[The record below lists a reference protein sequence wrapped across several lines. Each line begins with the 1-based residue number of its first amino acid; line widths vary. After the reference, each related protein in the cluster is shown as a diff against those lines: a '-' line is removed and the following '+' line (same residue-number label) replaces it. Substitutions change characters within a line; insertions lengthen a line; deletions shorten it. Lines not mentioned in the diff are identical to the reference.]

1 MRFHQFSENSA
12 MDDTVEIMKKSFS
25 PERKAVQAEVLG
37 LVRDVEMGK
46 GDKMELAMKLTALTK
61 RELEAKAADADL
73 KYSVDNNIKLMKR
86 AMDKLTG
93 VTESVGKIAELTETE
108 VVKIIRSKRGLGSL
122 RNRSAYDGLSK
133 IKNIEL
139 DKNAAPKK
147 AVGEDMDPEGPEVT
161 IGDYTTTHFYMCG
174 SAIKTAEKH
183 ADKPGMEKLIQLQDM
198 VYKLERA
205 VMDTGEASEDVKNF
219 ARELHIEV
227 MNTAAEIGVEDEVAQ
242 YQGMHLNSIIKGDP
256 KPGFG
261 RVDQVEESLTEA
273 EFDAWDFFDDNIDS
287 IEDLENY
294 NWDSV
299 SNEEIKDLLRYAD
312 FMYDANASAPSF
324 TPDGANAE
332 DPNGYDVEALGFWTD
347 AENFLDN
354 LLAQRQG
361 NVSES
366 LEALTEA
373 EFDEA
378 AGEKDACYRKVKSR
392 YKVWPSAYASG
403 ALTKCRKVGAAN
415 WGNSKKK

>member
-1 MRFHQFSENSA
+1 

-25 PERKAVQAEVLG
+25 PERKAVQAEVLE
-37 LVRDVEMGK
+37 LVRAVEMGK

-61 RELEAKAADADL
+61 RELEAKRNDPDL
-73 KYSVDNNIKLMKR
+73 KISVDQNIGMMKR

-93 VTESVGKIAELTETE
+93 VTESVGEIAELTETE

-139 DKNAAPKK
+139 DKKDAPKK
-147 AVGEDMDPEGPEVT
+147 AVANESSD
-161 IGDYTTTHFYMCG
+161 I
-174 SAIKTAEKH
+174 
-183 ADKPGMEKLIQLQDM
+183 
-198 VYKLERA
+198 
-205 VMDTGEASEDVKNF
+205 
-219 ARELHIEV
+219 
-227 MNTAAEIGVEDEVAQ
+227 DE
-242 YQGMHLNSIIKGDP
+242 
-256 KPGFG
+256 F
-261 RVDQVEESLTEA
+261 
-273 EFDAWDFFDDNIDS
+273 DFFDDNIHS
-287 IEDLENY
+287 IKDLENY

-299 SNEEIKDLLRYAD
+299 SDEEIKDLLRYAD
-312 FMYDANASAPSF
+312 FMYDANAEAPSF

-347 AENFLDN
+347 ASNFLDN
-354 LLAQRQG
+354 LLAQRKG

-373 EFDEA
+373 QFDEA

-403 ALTKCRKVGAAN
+403 ALVKCRKVGAAN

>member
-93 VTESVGKIAELTETE
+93 VTESVGEIAELTETE

-147 AVGEDMDPEGPEVT
+147 A
-161 IGDYTTTHFYMCG
+161 
-174 SAIKTAEKH
+174 
-183 ADKPGMEKLIQLQDM
+183 
-198 VYKLERA
+198 
-205 VMDTGEASEDVKNF
+205 
-219 ARELHIEV
+219 
-227 MNTAAEIGVEDEVAQ
+227 AANESSDIDE
-242 YQGMHLNSIIKGDP
+242 
-256 KPGFG
+256 F
-261 RVDQVEESLTEA
+261 
-273 EFDAWDFFDDNIDS
+273 DFFDNNIHS

-294 NWDSV
+294 NWDSL
-299 SNEEIKDLLRYAD
+299 SNEEIKDLLRYAEI
-312 FMYDANASAPSF
+312 MYRAQDY
-324 TPDGANAE
+324 
-332 DPNGYDVEALGFWTD
+332 NGDEEMMGYFSD

-403 ALTKCRKVGAAN
+403 ALVKCRKVGAAN

>member
-1 MRFHQFSENSA
+1 

-25 PERKAVQAEVLG
+25 PERKAVQAEVLE
-37 LVRDVEMGK
+37 LVRAVQMGK
-46 GDKMELAMKLTALTK
+46 GDKMELAMKITALTK
-61 RELEAKAADADL
+61 RELEAKRNDPDL
-73 KYSVDNNIKLMKR
+73 KISVDQNIGMMKR

-93 VTESVGKIAELTETE
+93 VTESVGEIAELTETE

-139 DKNAAPKK
+139 DKKDAPKK
-147 AVGEDMDPEGPEVT
+147 AVG
-161 IGDYTTTHFYMCG
+161 
-174 SAIKTAEKH
+174 
-183 ADKPGMEKLIQLQDM
+183 
-198 VYKLERA
+198 
-205 VMDTGEASEDVKNF
+205 
-219 ARELHIEV
+219 
-227 MNTAAEIGVEDEVAQ
+227 
-242 YQGMHLNSIIKGDP
+242 
-256 KPGFG
+256 
-261 RVDQVEESLTEA
+261 ESLTEA

-312 FMYDANASAPSF
+312 FMYDANAQAPSF

-347 AENFLDN
+347 ASNFLDN
-354 LLAQRQG
+354 LLAQRKG

-403 ALTKCRKVGAAN
+403 ALVKCRKVGAAN

>member
-25 PERKAVQAEVLG
+25 PERKAVQAEVLE
-37 LVRDVEMGK
+37 LVRAVQMGK

-61 RELEAKAADADL
+61 RELEAKRNDPDL
-73 KYSVDNNIKLMKR
+73 KISVDQNIGMMKR

-93 VTESVGKIAELTETE
+93 VTESVGEIAELTETE

-139 DKNAAPKK
+139 DKKDAPKK
-147 AVGEDMDPEGPEVT
+147 AVANESSD
-161 IGDYTTTHFYMCG
+161 I
-174 SAIKTAEKH
+174 
-183 ADKPGMEKLIQLQDM
+183 
-198 VYKLERA
+198 
-205 VMDTGEASEDVKNF
+205 
-219 ARELHIEV
+219 
-227 MNTAAEIGVEDEVAQ
+227 DE
-242 YQGMHLNSIIKGDP
+242 
-256 KPGFG
+256 F
-261 RVDQVEESLTEA
+261 
-273 EFDAWDFFDDNIDS
+273 DFFDDNIHS
-287 IEDLENY
+287 IKDLENY

-299 SNEEIKDLLRYAD
+299 SDEEIKDLLRYAD
-312 FMYDANASAPSF
+312 FMYDANAQEPSF

-347 AENFLDN
+347 ASNFLDN
-354 LLAQRQG
+354 LLAQRKG

-373 EFDEA
+373 QFDEA

>member
-25 PERKAVQAEVLG
+25 PERKAVQAEVLE
-37 LVRDVEMGK
+37 LVRAVQMGK

-93 VTESVGKIAELTETE
+93 VTESVGEIAELTETE

-139 DKNAAPKK
+139 DKKDAPKK
-147 AVGEDMDPEGPEVT
+147 AAANE
-161 IGDYTTTHFYMCG
+161 
-174 SAIKTAEKH
+174 SA
-183 ADKPGMEKLIQLQDM
+183 
-198 VYKLERA
+198 
-205 VMDTGEASEDVKNF
+205 
-219 ARELHIEV
+219 
-227 MNTAAEIGVEDEVAQ
+227 
-242 YQGMHLNSIIKGDP
+242 
-256 KPGFG
+256 
-261 RVDQVEESLTEA
+261 EEE
-273 EFDAWDFFDDNIDS
+273 
-287 IEDLENY
+287 
-294 NWDSV
+294 
-299 SNEEIKDLLRYAD
+299 
-312 FMYDANASAPSF
+312 
-324 TPDGANAE
+324 
-332 DPNGYDVEALGFWTD
+332 
-347 AENFLDN
+347 
-354 LLAQRQG
+354 
-361 NVSES
+361 
-366 LEALTEA
+366 LTEA

-403 ALTKCRKVGAAN
+403 ALVKCRKVGAAN